1 MDIRPAPEINE
12 TTYEWCV
19 RAFSLLHDR
28 LGINLKVHG
37 ADGKLEDGQIF
48 LFNHFARFET
58 IIPQYIIHKATGSFC
73 RCVAASELFEG
84 SDSVAKFL
92 RSVGAVPTDHPGL
105 LSFLTAEILRGRK
118 VIVFPE
124 GRMIKDRHVVD
135 DEGDFGIFSP
145 TDKAQRKLHKGAA
158 AIALTLE
165 IFKKRILLVHEAED
179 TPRLQRWVE
188 ALGLDSVETLIAAAR
203 KRTLIVPGNITFY
216 PIRNDENILSKG
228 VAMFGGEISRAA
240 QEELLVEGNI
250 LFKNTDMDV
259 RFGRPIA
266 PGVSWNWW
274 ERVVLERVFQR
285 IDSLQDLFALKP
297 DSGRWIDRMVSLV
310 LGRQTR
316 LLRDEYTR
324 GIYFNVTVNL
334 SHLASRLILT
344 LLDRGTTEIGHEP
357 FHTFLYLAVKNAQ
370 LKPSIHL
377 HRSLVIPERYDGI
390 HKGVWKRF
398 QQFLD
403 MATSLGLIEI
413 TPDKYRFLP
422 KLKQE
427 HGFHDV
433 RLENTVSVYAN
444 EIAPVK
450 AACQAVEQAVQ
461 SNAAAEKTNLAR
473 LLFDDEIRSFRWC
486 RENYSKPRHAHIND
500 QETATE
506 NAEPYLLVPENANDI
521 GVVLVHGFLASPAE
535 LRSYGEKLAA
545 LGYPVMGVRLRGHGT
560 SPWDLRD
567 RNWKEWLGS
576 VRRGFE
582 IISAFADKV
591 CLVGFSTGGA
601 LALRLAAEQPE
612 NLAGVVAVSVPVKF
626 RNRNLIFVTVIHGI
640 NKLTKWVSSL
650 EGLMPFRLN
659 ESEHPHINYRHIPM
673 RGLFELRRLVDNMQ
687 RRLADVTCPVAVIQG
702 TEDQIIDPKSAD
714 IILKKIAST
723 DVSLHMIPSK
733 RHGILSEDIGG
744 TQELVT
750 SFLMSLSPEEE
761 DPAAAEEKAPE
772 GRMQSNIGGAV

>member
-58 IIPQYIIHKATGSFC
+58 IIPQYLIHKATGSFC

-285 IDSLQDLFALKP
+285 IDSLQDLLALKP

>member
-1 MDIRPAPEINE
+1 M
-12 TTYEWCV
+12 
-19 RAFSLLHDR
+19 HDR

-612 NLAGVVAVSVPVKF
+612 NLAGVVAVSVPVNF

>member
-135 DEGDFGIFSP
+135 DEGNFGIFSP

-535 LRSYGEKLAA
+535 LKSYGEKLAA

>member
-19 RAFSLLHDR
+19 RAFSVLHDR
-28 LGINLKVHG
+28 LGINVKVHG
-37 ADGKLEDGQIF
+37 ADGKLDDGQIF

-58 IIPQYIIHKATGSFC
+58 IIPQYIIHKATGGFC

-84 SDSVAKFL
+84 SDSFAKFL
-92 RSVGAVPTDHPGL
+92 WDVGAVPTNFPGL
-105 LSFLTAEILRGRK
+105 LSFLAAEILRGRK

-124 GRMIKDRHVVD
+124 GGMIKDRHVVD

-145 TDKAQRKLHKGAA
+145 MDQAQRKLHKGAA

-165 IFKKRILLVHEAED
+165 IFKKRILLVHEVDDA
-179 TPRLQRWVE
+179 PRLQRWVE
-188 ALGLDSVETLIAAAR
+188 ALGLDSVETLISEAR

-228 VAMFGGEISRAA
+228 VELFGGEIGRAA

-274 ERVVLERVFQR
+274 SRLVLERVFKR

-297 DSGRWIDRMVSLV
+297 DSGRWIDRMVSMA

-324 GIYFNVTVNL
+324 GIYFNVTINL
-334 SHLASRLILT
+334 SHLASRLIMS
-344 LLDRGTTEIGHEP
+344 LLKRGTAEIGHEP
-357 FHTFLYLAVKNAQ
+357 FHTLLYLAVKNAQ
-370 LKPSIHL
+370 REPSIHL

-398 QQFLD
+398 EHFLD
-403 MATSLGLIEI
+403 MATSSGLIEI

-422 KLKQE
+422 KLQQD

-433 RLENTVSVYAN
+433 RLENVVSVYAN

-450 AACQAVEQAVQ
+450 AACKAVEQAVQ
-461 SNAAAEKTNLAR
+461 SNAAAEKKNLAK

-506 NAEPYLLVPENANDI
+506 NAEPYLLVPDKAREI

-545 LGYPVMGVRLRGHGT
+545 LGHPVIGVRLRGHGT

-591 CLVGFSTGGA
+591 CVVGFSTGGA

-626 RNRNLIFVTVIHGI
+626 RNRNLIFVPVIHGI
-640 NKLTKWVSSL
+640 NKLTKWMSSL
-650 EGLMPFRLN
+650 EGLLPFHPN
-659 ESEHPHINYRHIPM
+659 ESEHPNINYRHIPV
-673 RGLFELRRLVDNMQ
+673 RGLFELRRLVDNMK
-687 RRLADVTCPVAVIQG
+687 RRLGDVICPVAVIQG
-702 TEDQIIDPKSAD
+702 TEDKIVDPKSA
-714 IILKKIAST
+714 KIVLEKVAST
-723 DVSLHMIPSK
+723 DTSLHMIPSK
-733 RHGILSEDIGG
+733 QHGILNEDIGG

-761 DPAAAEEKAPE
+761 VPAAAEETAPE
-772 GRMQSNIGGAV
+772 SRMQSNISGAV

>member
-535 LRSYGEKLAA
+535 LKSYGEKLAA